1 MKFGTWMSV
10 MAFLAGI
17 WVMTSPF
24 IVGFAPRTGNPWT
37 GPVLG
42 AEVLGC
48 LVALAALAG
57 LVGFWGLHLKELA
70 SKARMEDI

>member
-10 MAFLAGI
+10 VAFLAGI

-24 IVGFAPRTGNPWT
+24 IVGFAPRHGNPWT

-42 AEVLGC
+42 AELLGC

-70 SKARMEDI
+70 ANPPREEI